1 MHRAASTL
9 KPHPV
14 PAFTAKIFQSRDEKR
29 GPVLT
34 SRGEALM
41 HNLSRAT
48 DGRRSSDGMP
58 ISNRR
63 SIHFVYPA
71 GSVHGEMD

>member
-1 MHRAASTL
+1 
-9 KPHPV
+9 
-14 PAFTAKIFQSRDEKR
+14 
-29 GPVLT
+29 
-34 SRGEALM
+34 M